1 MAIVQVTEQNFEE
14 TTQAG
19 IVLLDLWAKWCGPC
33 RVFAPV
39 FEAAAERHPDVIFG
53 KIDTEAEPQLA
64 SVLRI
69 RAIPTLMVFREGVL
83 LASQAGVLPG
93 PVLDDVIREV
103 RELDM
108 EEVRARIKD
117 HATQNGEVAA
127 GS

>member
-14 TTQAG
+14 ATGTG
-19 IVLLDLWAKWCGPC
+19 IVLLDLWAGWCGPC
-33 RVFAPV
+33 RIFAPV

-64 SVLRI
+64 SALRI

-83 LASQAGVLPG
+83 LASQPGVLPG
-93 PVLDDVIREV
+93 TVLDDVIREV

-108 EEVRARIKD
+108 EEVRARIKV
-117 HATQNGEVAA
+117 HATQNGQTAA